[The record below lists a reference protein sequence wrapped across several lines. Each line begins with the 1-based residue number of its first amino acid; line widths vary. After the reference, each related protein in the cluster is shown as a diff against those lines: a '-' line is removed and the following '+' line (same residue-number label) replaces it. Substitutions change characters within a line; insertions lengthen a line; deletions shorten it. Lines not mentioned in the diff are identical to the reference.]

1 MRLRNARDVGALV
14 RDRRRDGDLSQ
25 QALADEA
32 GVSRRWLASLEAGK
46 PGAEIGMVL
55 RVLSTL
61 GVELETGNTTGA
73 VPMSPEHRG
82 SGALR
87 QTGLVDLDALVEGYG
102 TRRG

>member
-55 RVLSTL
+55 RVLSAL
-61 GVELETGNTTGA
+61 GVELESGISAVA

-82 SGALR
+82 GALR